1 VGASVEP
8 EDSNRDGRLN
18 VRTRRVISI
27 VVGAA
32 TAVMLWAVPAL
43 ASDHLADA
51 TNAPGAGHRNFAN
64 PVALNPSGT
73 SGAAAQ
79 PTTVPGEGNPNAGV
93 DQSTPA
99 VDLAE
104 VEARSGGHAQP

>member
-8 EDSNRDGRLN
+8 EDSTRDGRLN
-18 VRTRRVISI
+18 VRVRRVITI

-32 TAVMLWAVPAL
+32 AAVMLWAVPAL

-51 TNAPGAGHRNFAN
+51 TNAPGAGQRDFAN
-64 PVALNPSGT
+64 PVAQNPSGT

-79 PTTVPGEGNPNAGV
+79 PATVPGEGNPNAGA
-93 DQSTPA
+93 DQSIPA
-99 VDLAE
+99 VDLSE
-104 VEARSGGHAQP
+104 VSVRSGGHAQP